1 MRCRLDLHFYP
12 SKYIDMRKY
21 YIDLYKLSPKS
32 ANEYHLSQWS

>member
-21 YIDLYKLSPKS
+21 YIDLPEEGIGDKDK
-32 ANEYHLSQWS
+32 